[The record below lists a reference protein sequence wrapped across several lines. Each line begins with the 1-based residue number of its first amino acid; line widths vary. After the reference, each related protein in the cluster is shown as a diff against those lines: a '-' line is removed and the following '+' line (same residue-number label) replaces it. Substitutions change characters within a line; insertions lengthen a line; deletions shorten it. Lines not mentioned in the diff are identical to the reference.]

1 MAFESGR
8 PRPGGARLR
17 PSPRETFGMNAP
29 AKLKTYQLYIG
40 GRWVAPGGGETFPT
54 FNPFTQEPW
63 ALISHAGPADVAAA
77 VSAARRCFD
86 TVWNG
91 TNGLTRAKMMLRL
104 ADLLEENAD
113 RMSRLESTDNGKVI
127 RETRSQMF
135 FCARI
140 YRFYAGYAD
149 KIWGKV
155 IPLDQQDVFDYATR
169 EPLGVVGLITA
180 WNSPMALLANKLP
193 AALAAGNCVVVK
205 PSEHASVTTLEFA
218 DLMAQAGFPP
228 GVFNVVTGDGRTGAA
243 LVQGGGVDKISFTGS
258 GRTGRKIAAAAGEKL
273 IPVLMELGGKS
284 PNIVFDDA
292 NLDRAVVGALAGIF
306 AATGQTCIAGSRL
319 LVQRKVYGEMVLRLT
334 ERAKTIRLGNP
345 LDPATEMG
353 TAANELQFNLIMDF
367 IDVAKKEGA
376 TLAAGGKAA
385 RGGELAKGLFVE
397 PTIFT
402 DVRNDMTLAQEEVFG
417 PVLSIIPFA
426 TEEEAVAIANDTR
439 FGLASGI
446 WTNDIGRVQRVSR
459 AIRSG
464 MVWVNTY
471 RASAAQTPFG
481 GVKESGFGRERGEEG
496 MMEFLRTK
504 NVMVDFSTEA
514 RDPFAVR
521 V

>member
-1 MAFESGR
+1 MN
-8 PRPGGARLR
+8 R
-17 PSPRETFGMNAP
+17 PSSAMV
-29 AKLKTYQLYIG
+29 KTYQLYID
-40 GRWVAPGGGETFPT
+40 GRWVSPEAGETFPT

-63 ALISHAGPADVAAA
+63 ARISQAGEADVAAA
-77 VSAARRCFD
+77 VAAARRAFE
-86 TVWNG
+86 TTWRK
-91 TNGLTRAKMMLRL
+91 TAGLERARLMMRL
-104 ADLLEENAD
+104 AELLEANAD
-113 RMSRLESTDNGKVI
+113 RMAQLETTDNGKVI
-127 RETRSQMF
+127 RETRSQMVF
-135 FCARI
+135 SARI

-155 IPLDQQDVFDYATR
+155 IPLDQQNVFDYATY

-218 DLMAQAGFPP
+218 SLVEKAGFPP
-228 GVFNVVTGDGRTGAA
+228 GVFNVVTGDGRAGAA
-243 LVQGGGVDKISFTGS
+243 LLRDGVDKISFTGS
-258 GRTGRKIAAAAGEKL
+258 GRTGRKIAEAAGRHL
-273 IPVLMELGGKS
+273 IPVIMELGGKS
-284 PNIVFDDA
+284 PNIVFEDA

-319 LVQRKVYGEMVLRLT
+319 LVQRPVYDEMVGRLAA
-334 ERAKTIRLGNP
+334 RAKVIKLGNP

-353 TAANELQFNLIMDF
+353 TAANEPQFRTILSYI
-367 IDVAKKEGA
+367 EGA
-376 TLAAGGKAA
+376 KSEGASLVVGGEPA
-385 RGGELAKGLFVE
+385 REGELARGLFVK
-397 PTIFT
+397 PTIFA
-402 DVRNDMTLAQEEVFG
+402 DVRNHMTLAQEEVFG
-417 PVLSIIPFA
+417 PVLSIIPFD
-426 TEEEAVAIANDTR
+426 TEEEAVEIGNDTR

-446 WTNDIGRVQRVSR
+446 WTENLNRAQRVSR

-481 GVKESGFGRERGEEG
+481 GIKESGFGRERGEAG
-496 MMEFLRTK
+496 LYEFLRTK
-504 NVMVDFSTEA
+504 NVMIDFSEDA